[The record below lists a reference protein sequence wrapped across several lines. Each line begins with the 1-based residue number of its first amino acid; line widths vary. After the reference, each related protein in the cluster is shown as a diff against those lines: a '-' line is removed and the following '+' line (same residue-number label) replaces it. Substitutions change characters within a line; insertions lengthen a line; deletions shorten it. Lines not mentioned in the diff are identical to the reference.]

1 VGRACDA
8 SKHPQN
14 QLIKGV
20 VMFDHGSCPRCNERL
35 EGDGYTS
42 VLYCPNI
49 DELKHDRTYSME
61 PDANPVYCDYG
72 LELSEFGKLIAD

>member
-1 VGRACDA
+1 
-8 SKHPQN
+8 
-14 QLIKGV
+14 
-20 VMFDHGSCPRCNERL
+20 MFDHGSCPHCNERL

-49 DELKHDRTYSME
+49 DDLTHDRTCSME